1 MKEDMSVLI
10 ITTTTTVI
18 IIGAMT
24 VMTIIGKAF

>member
-1 MKEDMSVLI
+1 MSVLI